1 MNKLL
6 ALVLSLVLLMT
17 ASAVFAEEEA
27 PGEVLMGQVEF
38 AAHGDRG
45 FAVITVALQ
54 DDVILGAKIDE
65 FQFMGD
71 REDLKAV
78 GVPNSD
84 GAFGEAYPE
93 GQVLGSKR
101 ANSDLYSLNMQ
112 RAGSTVQIAA
122 NFDAIEAF
130 AKGKTVAELEAFVN
144 GYTEETKAEVVDAVS
159 GATTA
164 DTWGYLRGILAAAEA
179 AKAST
184 GTYTFF
190 NKTGETITELYLV
203 DNLTGEKGV
212 NYAVNG
218 LLRHHP
224 DRLRRGNRSRLQHDR
239 VLQDRGRL
247 RSAVP
252 DPAHRDRS
260 HHPAC
265 PGRPDRRNADHL
277 QGARGIRL
285 VPLSF
290 SSARPQQCGRVFFSL
305 FTFRSHSGH
314 ERVLQ

>member
-1 MNKLL
+1 MKKVFSLI
-6 ALVLSLVLLMT
+6 LSLLLLL
-17 ASAVFAEEEA
+17 SVSVSFAE
-27 PGEVLMGQVEF
+27 GEILMGQVDY
-38 AAHGDRG
+38 AAHGDKS

-54 DDVILGAKIDE
+54 DDVIVAAKIDE

-84 GAFGEAYPE
+84 GAFGQSYPE

-130 AKGKTVAELEAFVN
+130 VKGKTVAELEAIVN
-144 GYTEETKAEVVDAVS
+144 GYTEETKADFIDAVS

-164 DTWGYLRGILAAAEA
+164 DSWGYARGILAAAKA

-184 GTYTFF
+184 GTYTFY
-190 NKTGETITELYLV
+190 NKTGETVTELYLV
-203 DNLTGEKGV
+203 NNLTGEQGT

-218 LLRHHP
+218 MAADAKWVITRTVSAEEIEAGYSMTVLFKTESGYENKFETLHIETAPITLLAP
-224 DRLRRGNRSRLQHDR
+224 DAMTGATPIAFQ
-239 VLQDRGRL
+239 
-247 RSAVP
+247 A
-252 DPAHRDRS
+252 PA
-260 HHPAC
+260 
-265 PGRPDRRNADHL
+265 
-277 QGARGIRL
+277 
-285 VPLSF
+285 
-290 SSARPQQCGRVFFSL
+290 
-305 FTFRSHSGH
+305 
-314 ERVLQ
+314 E

>member
-1 MNKLL
+1 MKKVFSLI
-6 ALVLSLVLLMT
+6 LSLMLLL
-17 ASAVFAEEEA
+17 SVSVSFAE
-27 PGEVLMGQVEF
+27 GEILLGQVDY
-38 AAHGDRG
+38 AAHGDKS

-54 DDVILGAKIDE
+54 DDVIVAAKIDE

-84 GAFGEAYPE
+84 GAFGQSYPE

-122 NFDAIEAF
+122 NFSAIEDF
-130 AKGKTVAELEAFVN
+130 AKGKTVAELEAIVN
-144 GYTEETKAEVVDAVS
+144 GYTEETKADFIDAVS

-164 DTWGYLRGILAAAEA
+164 DSWGYARGILAAAKA

-203 DNLTGEKGV
+203 DNLTGEKGT

-218 LLRHHP
+218 FAADAKWVITRTVSAEEIEAGYSMTVAFKTEGGYEGRFETLHIETVPITLLA
-224 DRLRRGNRSRLQHDR
+224 
-239 VLQDRGRL
+239 QDAMTG
-247 RSAVP
+247 ATP
-252 DPAHRDRS
+252 IAFQAPA
-260 HHPAC
+260 
-265 PGRPDRRNADHL
+265 
-277 QGARGIRL
+277 
-285 VPLSF
+285 
-290 SSARPQQCGRVFFSL
+290 
-305 FTFRSHSGH
+305 
-314 ERVLQ
+314 E